1 LSQSQYEVQIVRRKF
16 YTLDVFTEHA
26 LAGNPLAVLLD
37 SDGLDTA
44 RMQAIAREF
53 NLSETVFVL
62 APRDPINT
70 AKVRIFTPARELPF
84 AGHPTIGTA
93 ILLAELRA
101 AEVLHKEDVQ
111 VVLEEMVGA
120 IACTVRHIKDRAP
133 RASFRLPRLPEYVEE
148 LGPVPAIADALGLL
162 PAEIALEGHMATR
175 YSAGVAFAFVPIANR
190 AAMANVQLDRKHWQ
204 AAFGGNGREPIYLYC
219 ADPISR
225 EHAYHARMFAPE
237 LGVPEDPATGAAA
250 AAFAGVIMRFD
261 RPGDG
266 EHTLVIEQGYEMGR
280 ASLITLGLE
289 VAGGVL
295 SSASIAGAAVIVAH
309 GTIDV

>member
-1 LSQSQYEVQIVRRKF
+1 VRRKF
-16 YTLDVFTEHA
+16 YTLDVFTEQA
-26 LAGNPLAVLLD
+26 LTGNPLAVVLD
-37 SDGLDTA
+37 SDGLDTG

-70 AKVRIFTPARELPF
+70 AKLRIFTPGRELPF
-84 AGHPTIGTA
+84 AGHPTVGTA

-111 VVLEEMVGA
+111 VVLEETVGA
-120 IACTVRHIKDRAP
+120 IQCTVRHIKNRAA

-148 LGPVPAIADALGLL
+148 LGPVSAIADALGLL
-162 PAEIALEGHMATR
+162 PAEVALPGHAPGR
-175 YSAGVAFAFVPIANR
+175 YSAGVAFAFIPIANR
-190 AAMANVQLDRKHWQ
+190 TATAKVQLDRTQWQ

-219 ADPISR
+219 ADPLSR
-225 EHAYHARMFAPE
+225 EHAYHARMFAPDM
-237 LGVPEDPATGAAA
+237 GVAEDPATGAAA
-250 AAFAGVIMRFD
+250 AAFAGVVMRFD

-266 EHTLVIEQGYEMGR
+266 DHTLVIEQGYEMGR

-295 SSASIAGAAVIVAH
+295 TSASIGGAAVIVAQ
-309 GTIDV
+309 GIIDV